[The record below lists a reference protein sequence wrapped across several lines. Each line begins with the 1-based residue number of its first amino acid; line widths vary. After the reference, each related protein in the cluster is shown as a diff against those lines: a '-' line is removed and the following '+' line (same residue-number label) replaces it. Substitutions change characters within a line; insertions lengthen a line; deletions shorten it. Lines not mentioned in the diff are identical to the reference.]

1 MLEAS
6 KDTTSFA
13 AREADSRDQYG
24 TLRRRVSLNFKLL
37 PEDSWLAEEC
47 RPRPHAAEVIFDR
60 RRCKTALMI

>member
-13 AREADSRDQYG
+13 ARQADSRDQCG

-37 PEDSWLAEEC
+37 PEDS
-47 RPRPHAAEVIFDR
+47 
-60 RRCKTALMI
+60 